1 MKISLKRVAQASL
14 LAFGLTG
21 MSAATAVAG
30 TLDDVKARGTLN
42 CGVSEGLVGF
52 SARDKDGKWS
62 GFDVDYCRA
71 VAAAVLGDAGKVK
84 YVPLS
89 AVKRFDALK
98 SGKIDVL
105 SRNTTWTMSRDITL
119 GLEFIGITY
128 FDGQGFLT
136 RRENGISSA
145 LQLGAAKI
153 CALSGTTSEA
163 NARAY
168 FTHNKVD
175 VEIVTF
181 AKREAA
187 LKAYEAR
194 DCDAYSA
201 DRSALASERSKLP
214 DSAEHMLLP
223 EVASKEPLGPVV
235 RQDDQ
240 AWAELNRWVLFLLI
254 NAEEAG
260 WGIASKGA
268 APITLPEKVNARLGL
283 PKGWPAKVISTVGNY
298 GDIFERNIG
307 RDTPLALG
315 RGLNALWTRGG
326 LIYAPPMR

>member
-1 MKISLKRVAQASL
+1 MKISLKTVAQASL

-21 MSAATAVAG
+21 MSAAMAVAG
-30 TLDDVKARGTLN
+30 TLEDVKARGTLN

-71 VAAAVLGDAGKVK
+71 VAAAVLGDAGKVT

-89 AVKRFDALK
+89 AVKRFDALT

-153 CALSGTTSEA
+153 CALSGTT
-163 NARAY
+163 
-168 FTHNKVD
+168 
-175 VEIVTF
+175 
-181 AKREAA
+181 
-187 LKAYEAR
+187 L
-194 DCDAYSA
+194 
-201 DRSALASERSKLP
+201 RSQRPGLFHPQQGRRGNRHLCETRS
-214 DSAEHMLLP
+214 
-223 EVASKEPLGPVV
+223 
-235 RQDDQ
+235 
-240 AWAELNRWVLFLLI
+240 
-254 NAEEAG
+254 
-260 WGIASKGA
+260 
-268 APITLPEKVNARLGL
+268 GL
-283 PKGWPAKVISTVGNY
+283 
-298 GDIFERNIG
+298 E
-307 RDTPLALG
+307 
-315 RGLNALWTRGG
+315 GL
-326 LIYAPPMR
+326 